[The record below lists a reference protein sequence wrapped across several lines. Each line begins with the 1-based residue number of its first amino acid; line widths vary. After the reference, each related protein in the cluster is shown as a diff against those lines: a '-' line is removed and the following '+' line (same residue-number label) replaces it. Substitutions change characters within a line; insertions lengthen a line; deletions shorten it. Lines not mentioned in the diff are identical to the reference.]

1 MSWEV
6 LPLLP
11 WFVGAIFSLRFQGA
25 PLFTGVPAI
34 SLAGCSLLSIKCGLD
49 YPLSVSAYGK
59 STLGTEKVS
68 ALKHVYQLSQ
78 GHQESLSGPPVI
90 KLPSPLGLK
99 CIFLRFCGGTSE
111 QRIPAQFWPHGNKL
125 RRTSFLEEVGAH
137 LRSSLRHYQPR
148 TSLMVQWLRLC
159 SQCRG
164 PGDLVCGLELR
175 SPCCKAQQKV
185 NKNNN
190 CYHYH

>member
-59 STLGTEKVS
+59 STLGHRKSQCPEARVPTLSGSSGKPLGTSCYKTAQPSGFEMHFS
-68 ALKHVYQLSQ
+68 AFLWRHFRTKNTCSVLATREQVKADIFPGGSEV
-78 GHQESLSGPPVI
+78 GCWFSLSSVY
-90 KLPSPLGLK
+90 
-99 CIFLRFCGGTSE
+99 
-111 QRIPAQFWPHGNKL
+111 
-125 RRTSFLEEVGAH
+125 
-137 LRSSLRHYQPR
+137 SSYFPK
-148 TSLMVQWLRLC
+148 
-159 SQCRG
+159 G
-164 PGDLVCGLELR
+164 
-175 SPCCKAQQKV
+175 
-185 NKNNN
+185 
-190 CYHYH
+190 